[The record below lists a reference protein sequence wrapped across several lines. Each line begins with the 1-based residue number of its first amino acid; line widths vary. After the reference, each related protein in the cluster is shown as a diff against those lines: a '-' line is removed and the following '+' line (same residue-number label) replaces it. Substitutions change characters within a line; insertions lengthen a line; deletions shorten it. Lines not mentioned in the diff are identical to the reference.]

1 MTKVKIAAASDIS
14 TDKVSKTTANGQT
27 ILVAKVGDGY
37 CAIANKC
44 PHLGLPM
51 SKGTLENGILTCPF
65 HGSKFE
71 MCTGKNVEW
80 VETFVGIPL
89 PGAAKKLW
97 PWASLLL
104 MLLASLSRKKVK
116 TSSQKRKQYLFAKV
130 FLSKIFLYRGRAD
143 SHSGAARYIPHRH
156 QC

>member
-1 MTKVKIAAASDIS
+1 MAKIKIAAVADTS
-14 TDKVSKTTANGQT
+14 TDKALKTNADGQAV
-27 ILVAKVGDGY
+27 LVAKVGDGY

-51 SKGTLENGILTCPF
+51 AKGKLENGVLTCPF

-89 PGAAKKLW
+89 PGAAKKMMAMGKA
-97 PWASLLL
+97 PAD
-104 MLLASLSRKKVK
+104 V
-116 TSSQKRKQYLFAKV
+116 TSFTVTQEGDDLFIDA
-130 FLSKIFLYRGRAD
+130 
-143 SHSGAARYIPHRH
+143 
-156 QC
+156 